1 MELDFESKLD
11 LINTLAEAG
20 FHVNIIA
27 VTLNRI
33 EVLKEDIGVAL
44 LQAILLLLLS
54 MSFQVSHQDAHS
66 SINQTLFCRVVAE
79 QLPCLKS
86 QCFVVF
92 SFHGVR
98 YQPTMCF
105 LFCRV
110 PCCSPI

>member
-44 LQAILLLLLS
+44 LQAILLLNS
-54 MSFQVSHQDAHS
+54 MQNIES
-66 SINQTLFCRVVAE
+66 SASVE
-79 QLPCLKS
+79 QKRED
-86 QCFVVF
+86 V
-92 SFHGVR
+92 
-98 YQPTMCF
+98 
-105 LFCRV
+105 
-110 PCCSPI
+110 